1 MTTHLRKDRGFALA
15 AVLAILALLLVLTL
29 GFFLR
34 ATTERT
40 AAASHQDGVS
50 SELLADT
57 VVDLVKGQIHMAT
70 TQGSKV
76 AWASQPGMI
85 RTFDESAKL
94 VHAYKLYS
102 ADHLI
107 ADTAGISN
115 GRSDDLPPAD
125 WGNQTALWTDLNAPV
140 PDGNEKVYP
149 ILDPGA
155 AGPSL
160 ADASDNPVGE
170 GFRIVDAPGST
181 DWQQAPMP
189 VRWLYVLSNGSMVA
203 PTDGSGKTAS
213 IPVPKG
219 EEILGRV
226 AFWTDDETS
235 KVNANTASEGTFW
248 DTPRMNT
255 VFERNTL
262 AYHQPAQ
269 NEWQSYPGHPANT
282 SLSAVFP
289 ELTRDQIYK
298 LAPRVVSGG
307 SKNGTVLA
315 TKPITADSDRL
326 YADVDELIFAP
337 ERSASGVLSQTEL
350 AQSAFFLTVHS
361 RAPET
366 NLFDQPRIACW
377 PIFKDLQAT
386 RVTVFDKLIAF
397 CSSTGVAGKLKP
409 YYFQRADPLSPT
421 ADIEIARNRELYS
434 YLQKLT
440 SAPIPGFGG
449 NFSAKYGADRD
460 QILTEI
466 FDYVRSTNLWDF
478 LLDAETNRFTPFKN
492 HQPGIGWVTPSRK
505 GNTMGIGRAYTLSE
519 FGVQFICNAVADDPA
534 TAVDESSGSNAKD
547 GEGKPTNRL
556 LGASVLNAGEKSIQ
570 AMALLEFFSPAMG
583 WNKIVANMKVKITG
597 LENLKI
603 TSGGVTADLFP
614 RLSNGD
620 AAVSY
625 SENANAENLPENDN
639 GGPLA
644 KGRTWGGTPGTR
656 YFIFRKGAPARGNLP
671 ADKDPYPF
679 IGQPI
684 RIPAPVTGGTM
695 SFSGGDVTVEIYAGK
710 GSSMAAKDLIQTL
723 HLKMPPAIIPIP
735 DLVTE
740 PENTKT
746 RYWALSLQ
754 GPFPGKPATKSSPAV
769 PSRGRL
775 YEDYLPVFHPSDVV
789 RTIAPRNG
797 DYRLVA
803 ASHDVDDSVFVPPS
817 ESSYLDR
824 AKRLVHNF
832 TQSYTSAFEPGFG
845 PSGHFL
851 SGITFPV
858 GKEPDMPADATIT
871 PSSTGDFDSGLPTTM
886 DGPFINKPDEGN
898 ARFTNQSAIPYF
910 DTADKNWTAD
920 MGEQEKTFSAPNR
933 QIASPGMFGSL
944 PTRVKAG
951 TPWQT
956 LLFRPQANHPAA
968 SKTIPDHLLL
978 DLFWMPVV
986 EPYAISD
993 RFSTAG
999 KINLNYQILPF
1010 TYIKRPTALIAL
1022 LKAEKLTAIPNDKVA
1037 TYKATVGSS
1046 DKASAQTSDQ
1056 FRLDIDA
1063 TKTLAQ
1069 LDSKYFEAG
1078 EIFRSAS
1085 EICDI
1090 PIVPVGGDAAAMD
1103 SFWSSHALTADNLRE
1118 RIYTTLYPRL
1128 TTKSNTYTVHY
1139 RVQTLK
1145 KIKGSAA
1152 GEWNEARDSVRA
1164 EQRGSVTI
1172 ERFVDANDTN
1182 IPDYAADTAGGALT
1196 LGDFYRWRTV
1206 ASRKY

>member
-1 MTTHLRKDRGFALA
+1 MTANLRKDRGFALA

-70 TQGSKV
+70 TQGGKV

-85 RTFDESAKL
+85 RTFDQSAKL
-94 VHAYKLYS
+94 QHAYKLYS
-102 ADHLI
+102 TYHLI
-107 ADTAGISN
+107 ADTPGITN
-115 GRSDDLPPAD
+115 GQSDDLPPGD
-125 WGNQTALWTDLNAPV
+125 WGNQSALWTDLNAPV
-140 PDGNEKVYP
+140 PDGNAKIYP

-155 AGPSL
+155 AGQSL
-160 ADASDNPVGE
+160 IDASDNPVGE
-170 GFRIVDAPGST
+170 GFQIVDAPGSS
-181 DWQQAPMP
+181 DWQPAPMP
-189 VRWLYVLSNGSMVA
+189 VRWLYVLSNGSLVA
-203 PTDGSGKTAS
+203 PTGGAGKTAS
-213 IPVPKG
+213 VPVPKG
-219 EEILGRV
+219 AEILGRV

-235 KVNANTASEGTFW
+235 KVNLNTASEGTFW

-255 VFERNTL
+255 TFERNTL
-262 AYHQPAQ
+262 AYHQPAR

-289 ELTRDQIYK
+289 GLTRDQIYG
-298 LAPRVVSGG
+298 LAPRVVTGG
-307 SKNGTVLA
+307 SKNGTALA
-315 TKPITADSDRL
+315 TKAIDADSDRL
-326 YADVDELIFAP
+326 YADVDELIFSP
-337 ERSASGVLSQTEL
+337 KRSPLTVLSQTDL
-350 AQSAFFLTVHS
+350 AQAPFFLTVHS

-409 YYFQRADPLSPT
+409 YYFQRTDPLSPT
-421 ADIEIARNRELYS
+421 TDIEITRNKQLYA
-434 YLQKLT
+434 YLQQLT
-440 SAPIPGFGG
+440 SSPVPGFGG
-449 NFSAKYGADRD
+449 NFAAKYGQDRD

-478 LLDAETNRFTPFKN
+478 LLEDEANRYTPYKN
-492 HQPGIGWVTPSRK
+492 HQPGIGWVTPSQK
-505 GNTMGIGRAYTLSE
+505 GNTMGFGRAYTLSE
-519 FGVQFICNAVADDPA
+519 FGIQFICNAVADDP
-534 TAVDESSGSNAKD
+534 TTPTDESSGSNVA
-547 GEGKPTNRL
+547 GNRL
-556 LGASVLNAGEKSIQ
+556 LNGGILDAGEKSIQ
-570 AMALLEFFSPAMG
+570 AMAVMEFFSPAMG

-597 LENLKI
+597 LENLSI
-603 TSGGVTADLFP
+603 TSGAVTAPLFP
-614 RLSNGD
+614 ALSGSA

-625 SENANAENLPENDN
+625 SDNANAASLPRGGD

-656 YFIFRKGAPARGNLP
+656 YFIFKKKAPARGSLV
-671 ADKDPYPF
+671 ADTDADAVPYPF

-710 GSSMAAKDLIQTL
+710 GSSMAPKDLIQTL
-723 HLKMPPAIIPIP
+723 HLKMPAATIPIP
-735 DLVTE
+735 DLVTGT
-740 PENTKT
+740 NKK
-746 RYWALSLQ
+746 RYWSLALQ
-754 GPFPGKPATKSSPAV
+754 GAISGG
-769 PSRGRL
+769 GRL
-775 YEDYLPVFHPSDVV
+775 LDDQLPVFHPSDVV
-789 RTIAPRNG
+789 RTIVPRNG

-803 ASHDVDDSVFVPPS
+803 ASHEVFDSVFVPPNKAD
-817 ESSYLDR
+817 YQDPT
-824 AKRLVHNF
+824 KRLVHNF
-832 TQSYTSAFEPGFG
+832 TQSYTTAFEPGFG
-845 PSGHFL
+845 PAGRYL
-851 SGITFPV
+851 PGINFPI
-858 GKEPDMPADATIT
+858 GKEPDMPADATVT
-871 PSSTGDFDSGLPTTM
+871 PASTGDFDSGLPTTM

-898 ARFTNQSAIPYF
+898 AKFDGGDKIPYF

-920 MGEQEKTFSAPNR
+920 MGQEEKTFSAPNR

-944 PTRVKAG
+944 STGVKAG

-956 LLFRPQANHPAA
+956 LLFRPQANHPSA

-978 DLFWMPVV
+978 DLFWMPIV

-1010 TYIKRPTALIAL
+1010 TYLKRPTALIAL
-1022 LKAEKLTAIPNDKVA
+1022 LKAEKLTAIGNDRVNV
-1037 TYKATVGSS
+1037 YKGTVGTN
-1046 DKASAQTSDQ
+1046 DKASAQSSDQ
-1056 FRLDIDA
+1056 FRLNIDA
-1063 TKTLAQ
+1063 AKTLAQ
-1069 LDSKYFEAG
+1069 FDSKYFEAG

-1090 PIVPVGGDAAAMD
+1090 PIVPVGSNAGGMD
-1103 SFWSSHALTADNLRE
+1103 SFWAAHALTADNLRE

-1145 KIKGSAA
+1145 KIKGSPA
-1152 GEWNEARDSVRA
+1152 GEWDEARDSIRA

-1172 ERFVDANDTN
+1172 ERFIDANDPN
-1182 IPDYAADTAGGALT
+1182 IPDYAVDAAAARP